1 MPMPTTSPASMD
13 LTSTDSSVS
22 STRCGSP
29 HRVPVAAARTYSQR
43 GVMTATP
50 NDSSLG
56 LMRWTRGVIELLKSP
71 QVITPRRL
79 NVGNQPVVT
88 VITAREGGLSD
99 HVWRLEEIDRPAGQT
114 QSGSGVSD

>member
-1 MPMPTTSPASMD
+1 MPTTSPASMD
-13 LTSTDSSVS
+13 RTSTDSSVS

-56 LMRWTRGVIELLKSP
+56 LMRWTRGVIELLKSAGYH
-71 QVITPRRL
+71 VAAR
-79 NVGNQPVVT
+79 NVG
-88 VITAREGGLSD
+88 
-99 HVWRLEEIDRPAGQT
+99 GQT
-114 QSGSGVSD
+114 VGIQLSRRRKVRSEEHTSEL